1 MSMRLVASK
10 GTKAE
15 RPPLQ
20 GLFASFLETGPKVA
34 TLVLLGWLVLLP
46 VLFIALAGTGALDG
60 RFGQP
65 IAKLLRDA
73 RLLAVLGN
81 TLLLATVVSVSA
93 TAIGVVLA
101 FALEKTRLSF
111 VGAIDK
117 LILVPIMVSPLTGAV
132 AWVTLG
138 RPKTGFINL
147 AWQKLTGADDPLFSI
162 YSFGGIAFVIVLHV
176 APYVYVNV
184 RNALRNLDG
193 SLEEAAFI
201 LGSGTFTTWRTVTLP
216 LIRPAV
222 LSAALLVFV
231 LTLETFSI
239 VGLLGGPARFITL
252 PFNVY
257 LAVNLPPGDWDYA
270 ALQGVI
276 LIAIT
281 GALMVIYWRLVG
293 ATGKYSSLGARG
305 FRAGNK
311 VAGSVRLWLAL
322 AMTLY
327 LLIGV
332 IVPMAALALQSLL
345 AFTTTRIED
354 MVVTT
359 QNWQQVFADQAF
371 RRAILNTLFVG
382 ACAAT
387 LATALSLIVAH
398 LTVFEKLR
406 SFDFLSSLPLA
417 FPGIVLGLALIFLY
431 SGTPIYGS
439 LWLLVVGYTTQF
451 LPFATRSL
459 STPMMQVDKG
469 LDEAGKVIGA
479 YLPRRIATLTAP
491 LLRGALFA
499 SWIVSFTRGIREL
512 NLPIFLTT
520 SSTIVTPVLIWNY
533 MEQGRF
539 GLAATVSVAQ
549 VALLVAVVSIANAFE
564 RRLALKAGRS

>member
-1 MSMRLVASK
+1 M
-10 GTKAE
+10 G
-15 RPPLQ
+15 
-20 GLFASFLETGPKVA
+20 GLPTAAGIAQPSRALRSAAWLETGPKVA
-34 TLVLLGWLVLLP
+34 TFVLLGWLVLLP
-46 VLFIALAGTGALDG
+46 VLFIVMAGTGALDG

-65 IAKLLRDA
+65 IVKLLHDA
-73 RLLAVLGN
+73 RLLTVVGN
-81 TLLLATVVSVSA
+81 TLTLAVVVSIAA
-93 TAIGVVLA
+93 TAIGVGLA

-111 VGAIDK
+111 VDAIDK

-147 AWQKLTGADDPLFSI
+147 AWQKLTGAEDPLFSI
-162 YSFGGIAFVIVLHV
+162 YSFGGVAFVIVLHV

-193 SLEEAAFI
+193 SMEEAAFI
-201 LGSGTFTTWRTVTLP
+201 LGSRTLATWRTITMP
-216 LIRPAV
+216 LIRPAI
-222 LSAALLVFV
+222 LSSALLVFV

-257 LAVNLPPGDWDYA
+257 LAVNLPPGDWSYA

-276 LIAIT
+276 LIVVT
-281 GALMVIYWRLVG
+281 GALMVLYWRLVG
-293 ATGKYSSLGARG
+293 VTGKYSSLGARG
-305 FRAGNK
+305 FRAASK
-311 VAGSVRLWLAL
+311 VGGPVRFWLAL
-322 AMTLY
+322 ALALY
-327 LLIGV
+327 LGIGV
-332 IVPMAALALQSLL
+332 ILPMAALLLQSLL
-345 AFTTTRIED
+345 AFTTTRLED
-354 MVVTT
+354 MAFTM
-359 QNWQQVFADQAF
+359 QNWQQVFGDQAF
-371 RRAILNTLFVG
+371 HRAVGNTLFVG
-382 ACAAT
+382 VCAAT
-387 LATALSLIVAH
+387 LASALSLIVAH

-406 SFDFLSSLPLA
+406 SLDFLSSLPLA
-417 FPGIVLGLALIFLY
+417 FPGIVLGLALVFIY
-431 SGTPIYGS
+431 TGTSIYGS

-451 LPFATRSL
+451 LPFAIRSL
-459 STPMMQVDKG
+459 SGPMMQVDKG

-479 YLPRRIATLTAP
+479 YLPRRVVTLTAP

-539 GLAATVSVAQ
+539 GLAATVSLAQ
-549 VALLVAVVSIANAFE
+549 VVLLIAVVSLANVLE
-564 RRLALKAGRS
+564 RRLVLKAGQA